1 MVLNAFLQL
10 LNLLLLFLLEFSHF
24 LYEFSLL
31 HRLFSVYL
39 CSLLSEFLQVKQ
51 ILYPQ
56 LLNLEYFA
64 DGRVR
69 VLSQFVVQVCVYQ
82 IIQIVIDGV
91 QVSL

>member
-1 MVLNAFLQL
+1 
-10 LNLLLLFLLEFSHF
+10 
-24 LYEFSLL
+24 
-31 HRLFSVYL
+31 
-39 CSLLSEFLQVKQ
+39 LQVKQ